1 MRLWPNFWVEIKW
14 DEKKKKKKKGTTYMY
29 KEIEAKFAQ

>member
-14 DEKKKKKKKGTTYMY
+14 DEKKKKKKGTTYMY